1 MVLDFFDILNVL
13 NLYQQRN
20 APEELVI
27 SKLLIENKIWQM
39 GVELLKILN
48 CIAPIEFDWLV
59 Q

>member
-27 SKLLIENKIWQM
+27 SKLLIENKI
-39 GVELLKILN
+39 
-48 CIAPIEFDWLV
+48 
-59 Q
+59 